1 MPQVM
6 AYDPFLTT
14 APDNVDL
21 VDLETLVK
29 KCRIVVVA
37 AVPSEETRGLLSS
50 DLISKLQDHA
60 LVIVISRAW
69 CVDFDALVA
78 EAETGRI
85 TVAVDVFPDEPV
97 GANDPIRTMK
107 NVILSPHRAAAV
119 LGGRHLIGDM
129 ILHDVRAILN
139 GSPERMLK
147 PADLDLVQSL
157 VEAQNKLNSMPN
169 T

>member
-1 MPQVM
+1 
-6 AYDPFLTT
+6 
-14 APDNVDL
+14 
-21 VDLETLVK
+21 
-29 KCRIVVVA
+29 
-37 AVPSEETRGLLSS
+37 
-50 DLISKLQDHA
+50 
-60 LVIVISRAW
+60 
-69 CVDFDALVA
+69 
-78 EAETGRI
+78 
-85 TVAVDVFPDEPV
+85 
-97 GANDPIRTMK
+97 MK